1 MNIRE
6 ERVNND
12 LFLVIRLFWVEFFPR
27 PMWRVQARV
36 KGWYITCYLS
46 EASLKKCFL
55 SGIILSYWPGVNYIH
70 GYMTRG
76 ADLKLSIYS
85 SRSKRGHQTFI
96 IYAKKWNWL
105 FLQKSYKNFE
115 MWSVQKTNWKK
126 SFKKVV
132 IGSKKRLKKK
142 VWKKLWLVY
151 VAVPL
156 PVPGCQR
163 LSGILQFIFVREH
176 LPIVIFYFYL
186 YLYFTFK
193 VTHLAIVVADL
204 CKYLSEFVLS
214 CKSEF
219 IGLCMFVFHIY
230 FSFLFRESF
239 ANQSC

>member
-85 SRSKRGHQTFI
+85 SRSKRGHQKFI

-142 VWKKLWLVY
+142 FEKSCDW
-151 VAVPL
+151 
-156 PVPGCQR
+156 
-163 LSGILQFIFVREH
+163 
-176 LPIVIFYFYL
+176 
-186 YLYFTFK
+186 FTWPCRCPFR
-193 VTHLAIVVADL
+193 AANASRGS
-204 CKYLSEFVLS
+204 YNSFLSENICQLS
-214 CKSEF
+214 
-219 IGLCMFVFHIY
+219 
-230 FSFLFRESF
+230 FSISICICTSHLKWRIW
-239 ANQSC
+239 QLL